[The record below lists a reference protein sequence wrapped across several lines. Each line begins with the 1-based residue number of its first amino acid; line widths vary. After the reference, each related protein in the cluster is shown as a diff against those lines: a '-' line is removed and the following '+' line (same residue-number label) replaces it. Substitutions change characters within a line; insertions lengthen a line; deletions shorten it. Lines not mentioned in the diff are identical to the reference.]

1 MSCRSRLEFPSDN
14 DGPNEKSKDLIVR
27 AIFTAAAAAAAA
39 DTDIHWSFE
48 LPKRKMRTVSLAF
61 YFGMW
66 AMEGLQ
72 ASKRFK
78 YYSEECLQR
87 YGWQRTVYL

>member
-27 AIFTAAAAAAAA
+27 AIFTAAAAADA
-39 DTDIHWSFE
+39 DIQWSFE
-48 LPKRKMRTVSLAF
+48 LPKRKKRTVSLAF